1 MVDNHEVSFLPPIEG
16 NTYDQTKNCLTPIFL
31 SGLPI
36 GIIIRGGDRD
46 FVEFELTFRAIWSL
60 TQKVGVVCI
69 ITILIR

>member
-1 MVDNHEVSFLPPIEG
+1 MVDNHEISFLPPIDG
-16 NTYDQTKNCLTPIFL
+16 NTYDETKNCLTPIFL